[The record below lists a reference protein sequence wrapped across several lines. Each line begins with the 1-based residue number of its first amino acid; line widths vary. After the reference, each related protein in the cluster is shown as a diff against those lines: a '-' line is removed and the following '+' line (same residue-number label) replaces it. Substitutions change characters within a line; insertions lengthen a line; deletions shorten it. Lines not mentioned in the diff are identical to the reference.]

1 MRLSDEQLRALS
13 NAGQLHDAW
22 KEVMSSLS
30 RMPGGMYWRVINS
43 REYLYEYVSSTGKQQ
58 TKYVGAKTP
67 EVENT
72 FREFKETRA
81 DLDARKAGIEAR
93 LAEMAPL
100 WRALRLPAI
109 DTTAGRILRA
119 FDIGDFLGS
128 NLLVIGTYALKAYE
142 VEAAA
147 TFSTGMDATD
157 DLDFTLLID
166 QTKPDADLPR
176 RLLLALKQEDS
187 SFIVSTVSAKT
198 LVNKNGYKIDLLTST
213 EYAKALASAMP
224 WKPQGLEG
232 QEWLVLGKPV
242 HTVLIDFQGRP
253 VAIAA
258 PDPRYFALHKL
269 WLGKQP
275 DRPRAKAVKD
285 ENQGQALLRAI
296 RKYMPHYPLD
306 EKFVAQLPQELKA
319 QMTDGADR
327 QD

>member
-1 MRLSDEQLRALS
+1 MRLSDEQLRALN

-22 KEVMSSLS
+22 KEVVS
-30 RMPGGMYWRVINS
+30 RLAQMPGGMYWRVINS
-43 REYLYEYVSSTGKQQ
+43 REYLYEYVSTTGKQQ

-67 EVENT
+67 EIENI

-81 DLDARKAGIEAR
+81 DLDARRAGIEAR
-93 LAEMAPL
+93 LVEMAPM
-100 WRALRLPAI
+100 WRALRLPAV

-119 FDIGDFLGS
+119 FDIGDFLGL
-128 NLLVIGTYALKAYE
+128 NLLVVGTYALKAYE

-147 TFSTGMDATD
+147 AFSTGMDATD

-166 QTKPDADLPR
+166 QAKPDADLPR
-176 RLLLALKQEDS
+176 RLLLTLKQEDS
-187 SFIVSTVSAKT
+187 SFIVSTASAKT

-213 EYAKALASAMP
+213 EYAKALASAIP

-242 HTVLIDFQGRP
+242 QTVLIDFQGRP

-269 WLGKQP
+269 WLSKRPG
-275 DRPRAKAVKD
+275 RPRAKAVKD
-285 ENQGQALLRAI
+285 ENQGRALLQAV

-306 EKFVAQLPQELKA
+306 EKYVAKLPQELKA
-319 QMTDGADR
+319 QIRDSVIG
-327 QD
+327 